1 MTTLS
6 SNLMTLPNLTG
17 WADLGDVVQ
26 AMLRSAVPQ
35 AEIIGVVRPETQA
48 ELAQAIAAIAQ
59 SGHTILPYGNG
70 TKLDWGGLVGDD
82 RGIVGVSTARLD
94 RLVDHAV
101 DDMTVTVEAGMK
113 LADLQALLWA
123 KGQFLPIDPRF
134 VSQGATI
141 GGVIATADGGSL
153 RHRYGGVRDAL
164 LGVTFARSDGALV
177 QAGGR
182 VVKNVAGYDLMKL
195 MTGSYGTLGV
205 MTQVTL
211 RTYPVQAAA
220 QTWVLTGTTQALE
233 SVAQELF
240 NSVLTPLAV
249 DWLSPGLM
257 TDLGLPSGLGLVVRF
272 ESVAESVTAQG
283 DRLGEM
289 ARALDVQGSSVDVVA
304 GMGAIGESG
313 AVVCKIGLKGADAV
327 RVLGAIGDLV
337 PEMRAIVHG
346 GSGLGRLVLPD
357 GGKLGELRSIC
368 EGAGGFL
375 SVLVAADAV
384 KAACDVWG
392 RRESA
397 VGMMRAVRREFDA
410 GQVLSPG
417 RFVGSGTV
425 PNHGR

>member
-1 MTTLS
+1 MTTLL
-6 SNLMTLPNLTG
+6 SNLTMLPNLTS
-17 WADLGDVVQ
+17 WADLGDGVQ

-35 AEIIGVVRPETQA
+35 SEIIGVVRPETQA
-48 ELAQAIAAIAQ
+48 ELARAIGAIAQ
-59 SGHTILPYGNG
+59 SGHAILPYGNG
-70 TKLDWGGLVGDD
+70 TKLNWGGLVGDE
-82 RGIVGVSTARLD
+82 RGVVGVSTAGLD

-113 LADLQALLWA
+113 LADLQKTLAA
-123 KGQFLPIDPRF
+123 QGQFLTIDPRF
-134 VSQGATI
+134 IAQGATI
-141 GGVIATADGGSL
+141 GGIIATADTGSL
-153 RHRYGGVRDAL
+153 RHRYGGVRDVL
-164 LGVTFARSDGALV
+164 LGVTFARSDGSLV

-211 RTYPVQAAA
+211 RTYPVQAAS
-220 QTWVLTGTTQALE
+220 QMWVLTGTTQALE

-249 DWLSPGLM
+249 DWLSPAAM
-257 TDLGLPSGLGLVVRF
+257 VDLGLKSGLGLVVRF

-283 DRLGEM
+283 DRLRAM
-289 ARALDVQGSSVDVVA
+289 AESLDVQAESVDVVA
-304 GMGAIGESG
+304 GLGAIGESG
-313 AVVCKIGLKGADAV
+313 AVICKIGLKGADAV

-357 GGKLGELRSIC
+357 GAKLGEVRSIC

-375 SVLVAADAV
+375 SVLVADAGV
-384 KAACDVWG
+384 KREFDVWG
-392 RRESA
+392 MAESG
-397 VGMMRAVRREFDA
+397 VGVMRAVRREFD
-410 GQVLSPG
+410 GKGVLSPG
-417 RFVGSGTV
+417 RFVG
-425 PNHGR
+425 